1 MEPVRKTIGVL
12 ALQGAFREHRRMLE
26 GLGADTRLV
35 RWPSELE
42 RLDGLVIPGGE
53 STAIAKLLAIHG
65 MYGPLRAAHAAGMAV
80 FGTCAGAILMA
91 RDIEGA
97 RSDQEPLALMD
108 VRIRRNAYGR
118 QIDSFETTVP
128 WAGIEGDPVKGVFIR
143 APALRRSRRG
153 RGGAQHVRGRRA
165 AGRPRRPRAGRG
177 VPSRAHRRFPRACF
191 LPGARRRVVRSLSCV
206 AGAFPIAGARST
218 SSATMKTKEG
228 GRRSE
233 RSVNP

>member
-53 STAIAKLLAIHG
+53 STAIAKLRAIHG
-65 MYGPLRAAHAAGMAV
+65 MYGPLRAAHAGGMAV

-143 APALRRSRRG
+143 APRFADLGEGVEVLSTSEDGEPLAVREGRAL
-153 RGGAQHVRGRRA
+153 A
-165 AGRPRRPRAGRG
+165 AAFHPELTDDSSVHA
-177 VPSRAHRRFPRACF
+177 FF
-191 LPGARRRVVRSLSCV
+191 LERVVGS
-206 AGAFPIAGARST
+206 
-218 SSATMKTKEG
+218 
-228 GRRSE
+228 
-233 RSVNP
+233 

>member
-1 MEPVRKTIGVL
+1 
-12 ALQGAFREHRRMLE
+12 MLE

-65 MYGPLRAAHAAGMAV
+65 MYGPLRAAHAGGMAV

-97 RSDQEPLALMD
+97 RLDQEPLALMD

-143 APALRRSRRG
+143 APRFAARSAPGRAIFSPFHHGAERCPLFSAKGNTIMMIRQKEDAGHLRY
-153 RGGAQHVRGRRA
+153 
-165 AGRPRRPRAGRG
+165 
-177 VPSRAHRRFPRACF
+177 PSRVCNGPEVKWDMGQQGH
-191 LPGARRRVVRSLSCV
+191 
-206 AGAFPIAGARST
+206 ST
-218 SSATMKTKEG
+218 LCG
-228 GRRSE
+228 
-233 RSVNP
+233 

>member
-12 ALQGAFREHRRMLE
+12 ALQGAFREHRQMLE

-143 APALRRSRRG
+143 APRFADLGEGVEVLSTSEDGEPLAVREGRALAAAFHPELTDDSRVH
-153 RGGAQHVRGRRA
+153 A
-165 AGRPRRPRAGRG
+165 
-177 VPSRAHRRFPRACF
+177 FF
-191 LPGARRRVVRSLSCV
+191 LERVVGS
-206 AGAFPIAGARST
+206 
-218 SSATMKTKEG
+218 
-228 GRRSE
+228 
-233 RSVNP
+233 

>member
-143 APALRRSRRG
+143 APRFADLG
-153 RGGAQHVRGRRA
+153 EGVEVLRGRRA

-233 RSVNP
+233 RSVNL

>member
-65 MYGPLRAAHAAGMAV
+65 MYGPLRAAHAGGMAV

-97 RSDQEPLALMD
+97 RLDQE
-108 VRIRRNAYGR
+108 
-118 QIDSFETTVP
+118 P

-143 APALRRSRRG
+143 APRFADLGEDVEVLSMSEDGEPLAVREGRALAAAFHPELTDDSRVH
-153 RGGAQHVRGRRA
+153 A
-165 AGRPRRPRAGRG
+165 
-177 VPSRAHRRFPRACF
+177 FF
-191 LPGARRRVVRSLSCV
+191 LERVVGS
-206 AGAFPIAGARST
+206 
-218 SSATMKTKEG
+218 
-228 GRRSE
+228 
-233 RSVNP
+233 

>member
-108 VRIRRNAYGR
+108 VRIRRNAYG
-118 QIDSFETTVP
+118 
-128 WAGIEGDPVKGVFIR
+128 
-143 APALRRSRRG
+143 
-153 RGGAQHVRGRRA
+153 
-165 AGRPRRPRAGRG
+165 PRAGRG

-233 RSVNP
+233 RSVNL

>member
-97 RSDQEPLALMD
+97 
-108 VRIRRNAYGR
+108 
-118 QIDSFETTVP
+118 
-128 WAGIEGDPVKGVFIR
+128 PVKGVFIR
-143 APALRRSRRG
+143 APRFADLGEGVEVLSTSEDGEPLAVREGRALAAAFHPELTDDSRVH
-153 RGGAQHVRGRRA
+153 A
-165 AGRPRRPRAGRG
+165 
-177 VPSRAHRRFPRACF
+177 FF
-191 LPGARRRVVRSLSCV
+191 LERVVGS
-206 AGAFPIAGARST
+206 
-218 SSATMKTKEG
+218 
-228 GRRSE
+228 
-233 RSVNP
+233 

>member
-118 QIDSFETTVP
+118 QIEGVEVLSTSEDGEPLAVREGRALAAAFHPELTDDSRVHAF
-128 WAGIEGDPVKGVFIR
+128 
-143 APALRRSRRG
+143 
-153 RGGAQHVRGRRA
+153 
-165 AGRPRRPRAGRG
+165 
-177 VPSRAHRRFPRACF
+177 F
-191 LPGARRRVVRSLSCV
+191 LERVVGS
-206 AGAFPIAGARST
+206 
-218 SSATMKTKEG
+218 
-228 GRRSE
+228 
-233 RSVNP
+233 

>member
-108 VRIRRNAYGR
+108 VRTSEDGEPLAVREGR
-118 QIDSFETTVP
+118 ALAAAFHPELTDDSRVHAF
-128 WAGIEGDPVKGVFIR
+128 
-143 APALRRSRRG
+143 
-153 RGGAQHVRGRRA
+153 
-165 AGRPRRPRAGRG
+165 
-177 VPSRAHRRFPRACF
+177 F
-191 LPGARRRVVRSLSCV
+191 LERVVGS
-206 AGAFPIAGARST
+206 
-218 SSATMKTKEG
+218 
-228 GRRSE
+228 
-233 RSVNP
+233 

>member
-1 MEPVRKTIGVL
+1 
-12 ALQGAFREHRRMLE
+12 MLE

-118 QIDSFETTVP
+118 QIDSFETTVL

-143 APALRRSRRG
+143 APRFADLGEGVEVLSTSEDGEPLAVREGRALAAAFHPELTDDSRVH
-153 RGGAQHVRGRRA
+153 A
-165 AGRPRRPRAGRG
+165 
-177 VPSRAHRRFPRACF
+177 FF
-191 LPGARRRVVRSLSCV
+191 LERVVGS
-206 AGAFPIAGARST
+206 
-218 SSATMKTKEG
+218 
-228 GRRSE
+228 
-233 RSVNP
+233 

>member
-97 RSDQEPLALMD
+97 RPDQEPLALMD

-128 WAGIEGDPVKGVFIR
+128 WAGIEGGPVKGVFIR
-143 APALRRSRRG
+143 APRFADLGAGVEVLSTSEDGEPLAVREGRAL
-153 RGGAQHVRGRRA
+153 A
-165 AGRPRRPRAGRG
+165 
-177 VPSRAHRRFPRACF
+177 SRAHRRFPRACF

-233 RSVNP
+233 RSVNL

>member
-128 WAGIEGDPVKGVFIR
+128 WAGIEGVEVLSTSEDGEPLAVREGR
-143 APALRRSRRG
+143 ALAAAFHPELTDDSRVH
-153 RGGAQHVRGRRA
+153 A
-165 AGRPRRPRAGRG
+165 
-177 VPSRAHRRFPRACF
+177 FF
-191 LPGARRRVVRSLSCV
+191 LERVVGS
-206 AGAFPIAGARST
+206 
-218 SSATMKTKEG
+218 
-228 GRRSE
+228 
-233 RSVNP
+233 

>member
-1 MEPVRKTIGVL
+1 
-12 ALQGAFREHRRMLE
+12 MLE

-118 QIDSFETTVP
+118 QIDSFETTV
-128 WAGIEGDPVKGVFIR
+128 ACGR
-143 APALRRSRRG
+143 A
-153 RGGAQHVRGRRA
+153 
-165 AGRPRRPRAGRG
+165 
-177 VPSRAHRRFPRACF
+177 SRATR
-191 LPGARRRVVRSLSCV
+191 
-206 AGAFPIAGARST
+206 
-218 SSATMKTKEG
+218 
-228 GRRSE
+228 
-233 RSVNP
+233 

>member
-1 MEPVRKTIGVL
+1 
-12 ALQGAFREHRRMLE
+12 MLE

-143 APALRRSRRG
+143 APRFADLGEDVEVLSMSEDGEPLAVREGRALAAAFHPELTDDSRVH
-153 RGGAQHVRGRRA
+153 A
-165 AGRPRRPRAGRG
+165 
-177 VPSRAHRRFPRACF
+177 FF
-191 LPGARRRVVRSLSCV
+191 LERVVGS
-206 AGAFPIAGARST
+206 
-218 SSATMKTKEG
+218 
-228 GRRSE
+228 
-233 RSVNP
+233 

>member
-53 STAIAKLLAIHG
+53 S
-65 MYGPLRAAHAAGMAV
+65 
-80 FGTCAGAILMA
+80 TCAGAILMA

-143 APALRRSRRG
+143 APRFADLGEGVEVLSTSEDGEPLAVREGRALAAAFHPELTDDSRVH
-153 RGGAQHVRGRRA
+153 A
-165 AGRPRRPRAGRG
+165 
-177 VPSRAHRRFPRACF
+177 FF
-191 LPGARRRVVRSLSCV
+191 LERVVGS
-206 AGAFPIAGARST
+206 
-218 SSATMKTKEG
+218 
-228 GRRSE
+228 
-233 RSVNP
+233 

>member
-143 APALRRSRRG
+143 APRFADLGEGVEVLSTSEDGEPLAVREGRAL
-153 RGGAQHVRGRRA
+153 A
-165 AGRPRRPRAGRG
+165 AA
-177 VPSRAHRRFPRACF
+177 FPRACF

-233 RSVNP
+233 RSVNL